1 MTCAF
6 VLVRWWPWAAG
17 GAVVLIGAAFAV
29 WWALSTASEERR
41 GGTLDLTGVRGIGMA
56 GDPDDWFATP
66 FGSPPIV
73 ELETGRV
80 VDPGEPPRIELRR
93 CRPDRGV
100 HYHGDGDRCECGQT
114 SNVYS
119 APGLGFHPFA
129 GRRGG
134 DEAA

>member
-1 MTCAF
+1 MTFLGF
-6 VLVRWWPWAAG
+6 VGWWPWAAG
-17 GAVVLIGAAFAV
+17 VTVGVLLGVYSV
-29 WWALSTASEERR
+29 WWAMKASAVAAR
-41 GGTLDLTGVRGIGMA
+41 GGTLDLTGVRGIGMS

-73 ELETGRV
+73 ELGTGRV
-80 VDPGEPPRIELRR
+80 VDPGEPARFELRR

-129 GRRGG
+129 GRGG
-134 DEAA
+134 DAA